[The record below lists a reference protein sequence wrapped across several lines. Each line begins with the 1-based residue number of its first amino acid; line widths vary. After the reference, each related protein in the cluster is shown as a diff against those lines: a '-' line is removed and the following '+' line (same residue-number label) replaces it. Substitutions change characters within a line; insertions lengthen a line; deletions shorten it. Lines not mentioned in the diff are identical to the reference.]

1 MGLSNIFDIA
11 TRSLS
16 VYQGALDVTAQNI
29 SNASNP
35 DYSRQTVV
43 LGTET
48 PQQLGGFLWGT
59 GVKLEDI
66 SRVNNALTDQQIRDN
81 NSKYSNYN
89 ESNVTLGQVQN
100 LLNEPSDQGISSLTT
115 AFLNS
120 WQQLSVTPNSV
131 SLRQNVVQA
140 AQSLSDQIQ
149 TVRQGMDSVQ
159 TSLKTQISSDVNSI
173 NSDLQQIQ
181 SLNAQIF
188 QLQTAGQSPNDL
200 LDTRDKVINDLSN
213 QVNINVNFDSQNM
226 ANISIGGVFAADKVT
241 AVQFKTSL
249 QNGKLAVTTKDGAVR
264 LNLTGGQLYADTNV
278 YNNKIPSYENS
289 LDTFVNNLMQDVN
302 SQHASGYT
310 LDNPPQTGINFFD
323 SYSNGTLKINSQILN
338 DPNKIAVS
346 SDGTSGNGD
355 IALNIAGLSTQ
366 KQSDGTT
373 LLDNYSSLVSQIG
386 TDVQSATNTANSYNL
401 VSQQLQQQKA
411 SYSGVSVDEEMTNV
425 IQYQKSYT
433 ASAKL
438 ITVADQMLQTLLDM
452 VS

>member
-16 VYQGALDVTAQNI
+16 VYQGALDVTSQNI

-35 DYSRQTVV
+35 DYSRQRVD
-43 LGTET
+43 LGTST

-59 GVKLEDI
+59 GVKIEDI
-66 SRVNNALTDQQIRDN
+66 SRIHDALTDQQLREN
-81 NSKYSNYN
+81 NSKYSSNN
-89 ESNVTLGQVQN
+89 ESNVLLGQVQSV
-100 LLNEPSDQGISSLTT
+100 LNEPSDQGISSLTT
-115 AFLNS
+115 AFFNA
-120 WQQLSVTPNSV
+120 WQQLSVSPNSV
-131 SLRQNVVQA
+131 SLRQNVIQT

-149 TVRQGMDSVQ
+149 TVNQGLNSIQ

-181 SLNAQIF
+181 TLNAQIYNI
-188 QLQTAGQSPNDL
+188 QNAGQSPNDL
-200 LDTRDKVINDLSN
+200 LDTRDKVINDLSKM
-213 QVNINVNFDSQNM
+213 VNINVNYDSQNS
-226 ANISIGGVFAADKVT
+226 ANISIGGIFAADKVT
-241 AVQFKTSL
+241 AVQFQTST
-249 QNGKLAVTTKDGAVR
+249 QNGKLVVTTKDGAVG
-264 LNLTGGQLYADTNV
+264 LNLTGGQLYADANV
-278 YNNKIPSYENS
+278 YNNKIPSYQSS
-289 LDTFVNNLMQDVN
+289 LDSFVNNLMKSVN
-302 SQHASGYT
+302 SQHSSGYT
-310 LDNPPQTGINFFD
+310 LDNPPQTGINFFN
-323 SYSNGTLKINSQILN
+323 SYSNGTLKINNLILN

-366 KQSDGTT
+366 KQADGTT

-386 TDVQSATNTANSYNL
+386 TDAKSASDTANSYNL
-401 VSQQLQQQKA
+401 VVQQLQQQQA

-438 ITVADQMLQTLLDM
+438 ITVADQMLQTLLNI